1 VIHPFLDGNGRIGRL
16 LIPLILVQRRALSQ
30 PLLYLSAY
38 FEQHRSQYYDHLL
51 ATSQAGDLTSWLR
64 FFLTGVRQQAC
75 DAEERTMRFVEL
87 QQHLRNQLLDE
98 QRPTSVVRLAEH
110 LFSTPVIS
118 AARVADLLGVT
129 RPTAYAAIDALV
141 DRGDLVEI
149 TGKERR
155 RIYRAPAIFDAVY
168 GRVDNSRTTPQ

>member
-1 VIHPFLDGNGRIGRL
+1 
-16 LIPLILVQRRALSQ
+16 
-30 PLLYLSAY
+30 
-38 FEQHRSQYYDHLL
+38 
-51 ATSQAGDLTSWLR
+51 
-64 FFLTGVRQQAC
+64 
-75 DAEERTMRFVEL
+75 
-87 QQHLRNQLLDE
+87 
-98 QRPTSVVRLAEH
+98 RPTSVVRLAEH

-141 DRGDLVEI
+141 DRGDLIEI

-168 GRVDNSRTTPQ
+168 GRVDKSRTTTQ